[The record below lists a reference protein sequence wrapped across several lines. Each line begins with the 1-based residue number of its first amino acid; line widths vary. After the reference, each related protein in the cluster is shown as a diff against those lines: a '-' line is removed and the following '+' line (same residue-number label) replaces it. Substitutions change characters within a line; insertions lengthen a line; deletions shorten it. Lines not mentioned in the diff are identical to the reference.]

1 MKKGIYILCCIGF
14 MYWFSVH
21 NGILCKANS
30 VIHQTSQII
39 QKEETIVKVAEYSNA
54 RNNPEIVS
62 PKDMLENTFRNVLN
76 EQDFGGDRYD
86 RLVIN
91 YMGKNVLNESTE
103 YIREQEKIRGVS
115 IVKGGAY

>member
-39 QKEETIVKVAEYSNA
+39 QKEETIVKV
-54 RNNPEIVS
+54 
-62 PKDMLENTFRNVLN
+62 
-76 EQDFGGDRYD
+76 
-86 RLVIN
+86 
-91 YMGKNVLNESTE
+91 
-103 YIREQEKIRGVS
+103 
-115 IVKGGAY
+115 